1 MADNAFK
8 EAVENTPDIKDHY
21 CPGLQA
27 VKGSERKM
35 ISPEDT
41 KKLSGSVDIDSALKA
56 HNPNEARWDY
66 TIGYEDKAYF
76 VEVHPANTSEV
87 DTVIKKVEWLKDW
100 LNKKAS
106 KLKSIGQP
114 PYYWIPS
121 GSYSILKGSP
131 QEKKLSQNGIKIQSN
146 LKLPPK
152 Q

>member
-8 EAVENTPDIKDHY
+8 EAVENTPDIKDY
-21 CPGLQA
+21 YRPGLQA

-56 HNPNEARWDY
+56 HNQNEARWDY

-121 GSYSILKGSP
+121 GKYAISKGSP
-131 QEKKLSQNGIKIQSN
+131 QEKKLSQNGIRIQSK

-152 Q
+152 

>member
-8 EAVENTPDIKDHY
+8 EAVENTPDIKSHY
-21 CPGLQA
+21 CTGLQA

-56 HNPNEARWDY
+56 DNPNEARWDY

-76 VEVHPANTSEV
+76 VEVHPADTSEV

-106 KLKSIGQP
+106 KLKSIGQT
-114 PYYWIPS
+114 PYYWIQS
-121 GSYSILKGSP
+121 GKYAIKKGSK
-131 QEKKLSQNGIKIQSN
+131 QEKILAQKGIKIQKN
-146 LKLPPK
+146 LDLPPK
-152 Q
+152 

>member
-41 KKLSGSVDIDSALKA
+41 KKLSGSVDIDKA
-56 HNPNEARWDY
+56 MVKSYPDSNRWDY
-66 TIGYEDKAYF
+66 TIGYEGKAYF
-76 VEVHPANTSEV
+76 VEVHPADTSEV

-106 KLKSIGQP
+106 KLKSIRQT

-121 GSYSILKGSP
+121 GRYSISKGSP
-131 QEKKLSQNGIKIQSN
+131 QEKKLSQNGIRIQSK

-152 Q
+152 

>member
-41 KKLSGSVDIDSALKA
+41 KKLSGSVDIDNALKA
-56 HNPNEARWDY
+56 DNPNEARWDY
-66 TIGYEDKAYF
+66 TIGYEGKAYF

-106 KLKSIGQP
+106 KLKSIRQT

-121 GSYSILKGSP
+121 GRYSISKRSP
-131 QEKKLSQNGIKIQSN
+131 QYKELSQKGIRIQSK
-146 LKLPPK
+146 LELPPK
-152 Q
+152 

>member
-1 MADNAFK
+1 MTDNAFK

-56 HNPNEARWDY
+56 DNPNEARWDY
-66 TIGYEDKAYF
+66 TIGYEGKAYF
-76 VEVHPANTSEV
+76 VEVHPADTSEV

-106 KLKSIGQP
+106 KLKSIGQT

-121 GSYSILKGSP
+121 GKYAILKESK
-131 QEKKLSQNGIKIQSN
+131 QEKILAQKGIRIQKN
-146 LKLPPK
+146 LDLPPK
-152 Q
+152 